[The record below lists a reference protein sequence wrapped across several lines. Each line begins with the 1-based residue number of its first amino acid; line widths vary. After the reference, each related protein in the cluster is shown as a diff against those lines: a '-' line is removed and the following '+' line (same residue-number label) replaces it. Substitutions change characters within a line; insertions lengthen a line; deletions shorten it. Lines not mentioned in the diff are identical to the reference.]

1 MKFRKLFAALIMI
14 ATLTGCTNENTT
26 NSKKEDDTMKE
37 ILKDTSFETG
47 FDLMTT
53 STTNGRALSAY
64 LDYNGE
70 AKDSN
75 ITPHPWQMSQWWTPY
90 DFKNANFKKNND
102 GSFEYENESR
112 HIKVNLKEK
121 ELTMDLNSYTEY
133 QKLFGHSRN
142 GNENWSHLLIEQ
154 NIENAPKIIDLKHVY
169 ASLEFSI
176 NEATDLDPGQNVPA
190 AQFLWYF
197 TITDPKNGN
206 TAYES
211 ENGGKR
217 NQFMWFGLPL
227 YDSRYD
233 FVESYTHADTGFVGA
248 TNTVI
253 YSISNR
259 NYLNEK
265 IQFGK
270 TYKIELDILPYIK
283 EAFLY
288 GFSQGAM
295 ENVEYSDLVLN
306 YMNLGWELPGS
317 YKASATIK
325 NLSTKIIKK
334 EGK

>member
-1 MKFRKLFAALIMI
+1 MKKRIIPLIFTSLLLI
-14 ATLTGCTNENTT
+14 SCSDVSSSSSTT
-26 NSKKEDDTMKE
+26 KEEVEMKE
-37 ILKDTSFETG
+37 ILQDSAFETG

-70 AKDSN
+70 AKDKDQ
-75 ITPHPWQMSQWWTPY
+75 PHPWQMSQWWTPF
-90 DFKNANFKKNND
+90 DFKDASFKKNDD
-102 GSFEYENESR
+102 GTYEYENESR
-112 HIKVNLKEK
+112 HIKVDSKNK
-121 ELTMDLNSYTEY
+121 ELTLDLDSNAEY

-142 GNENWSHLLIEQ
+142 GDENWSHILIEQ
-154 NIENAPKIIDLKHVY
+154 NIKDAPKISQLKNIYVN
-169 ASLEFSI
+169 LEFSI
-176 NEATDLDPGQNVPA
+176 NKAENMDPHQAVPA

-197 TITDPKNGN
+197 TITDPKNGD

-211 ENGGKR
+211 EPNGKR

-227 YDSRYD
+227 FDSRYD
-233 FVESYTHADTGFVGA
+233 FVDAYTHADTGFVGA

-259 NYLNEK
+259 NYLTEK

-270 TYKIELDILPYIK
+270 RYTVALDILPYIK
-283 EAFLY
+283 EAYLY
-288 GFSQGAM
+288 GFQQGAM
-295 ENVEYSDLVLN
+295 ENCEYSDLVLN

-325 NLSTKIIKK
+325 NLSTKIVYKEKK
-334 EGK
+334 